1 MSRYHSVL
9 EFFNNFQFWDPVVLF
24 HEPKPSHRISLRLKW
39 KIKMQNRTHNLFV
52 SWRTSETLLSFFS
65 LFEDELMIFAYVKLF
80 ALEKPFLE
88 SWSRL
93 SLGNWLFNSFF
104 HYQIILFTRG
114 TGPMLSFLRL
124 PTVDSPE
131 KRNIQGDKTNGPTS
145 STDLAFLL

>member
-1 MSRYHSVL
+1 
-9 EFFNNFQFWDPVVLF
+9 
-24 HEPKPSHRISLRLKW
+24 
-39 KIKMQNRTHNLFV
+39 MQNRTHNLFV
-52 SWRTSETLLSFFS
+52 SWRTSETLLSFSS

-114 TGPMLSFLRL
+114 PGPMLSFLRL

-145 STDLAFLL
+145 STDLAFLLQICSSGAGFAHLHKQSCFHLPQGVAIATVLQVSTVNACWR